1 MCSHVNYR
9 HNQHFLFS
17 QTFNTNSTSRNTVQ
31 VAHCRWLS
39 VMFGTLDFCVLREN
53 ILVNPQSS
61 SARWA
66 GQMLLLLVLL
76 MIKEGTE
83 RARGFR
89 QVSQLISP
97 GTELKTL
104 QLLPRA
110 SFFPPS
116 HSPVIYPS
124 RIYSVSV
131 LSHLSMCVYTCMCFL
146 AFMCGSCYLYT
157 SPQGPCMCQAQP
169 AQVPPGGIPSWGLS
183 FLVIPVTGLQLI
195 SQNPRRGG
203 RQHSYQ
209 GQIPRQWARNGR
221 ASQQCLSSDN
231 DCFMILYSL

>member
-9 HNQHFLFS
+9 HKQHFLFS

-157 SPQGPCMCQAQP
+157 SPQGPCMCPGLASPGTSRRNPQLGSQLSCYSCHWAS
-169 AQVPPGGIPSWGLS
+169 AHFLEPP
-183 FLVIPVTGLQLI
+183 Q
-195 SQNPRRGG
+195 G
-203 RQHSYQ
+203 RQAAFVSGTDPQ
-209 GQIPRQWARNGR
+209 AVGTERKSKPAMP
-221 ASQQCLSSDN
+221 QQ
-231 DCFMILYSL
+231 